1 MKNLKFY
8 DLHTHTT
15 FSDGV
20 LIPAE
25 SARRAEVIGYSGIAI
40 TDHADDSNF
49 KFIIEKQK
57 EFQKSFNKV
66 SDFKVII
73 GVEFTHVKPV
83 LLEKIIP
90 EARKFGA
97 DIVVVHGE
105 TIVEPVKEGTN
116 RAAIEAC
123 ADILAH
129 PGLIT
134 EDEVKLA
141 AENGVALEI
150 TTRKGHSYTNG
161 HVYNL
166 AKRFGANL
174 VLNNDFHSPGDNLSI
189 EMLVKVLKGIGIND
203 EEIVTI
209 FGNNEKI
216 FNKGLGGLK

>member
-25 SARRAEVIGYSGIAI
+25 SARRSEVIGYSGIAI

-57 EFQKSFNKV
+57 EFKLRFNNV

-83 LLEKIIP
+83 LLEKVIP
-90 EARKFGA
+90 EARNFGA

-105 TIVEPVKEGTN
+105 TIVEPVKRGTN

-134 EDEVKLA
+134 EEDVKLA
-141 AENGVALEI
+141 VKNGVALEI

-174 VLNNDFHSPGDNLSI
+174 VLNNDFHAPGDNLSI

-203 EEIVTI
+203 GEIAAI
-209 FGNNEKI
+209 FENNEKI
-216 FNKGLGGLK
+216 FNKGLGGPK